1 MGYLF
6 SEALLDLFVVT
17 AGLGALG
24 IVCACVCVWAVCVCI
39 LGERFGYY
47 FNFLNDC

>member
-6 SEALLDLFVVT
+6 SEGLLDLFVVT

-24 IVCACVCVWAVCVCI
+24 SVCVCVCVWAVCVCI
-39 LGERFGYY
+39 YWERGSVTILIF
-47 FNFLNDC
+47 